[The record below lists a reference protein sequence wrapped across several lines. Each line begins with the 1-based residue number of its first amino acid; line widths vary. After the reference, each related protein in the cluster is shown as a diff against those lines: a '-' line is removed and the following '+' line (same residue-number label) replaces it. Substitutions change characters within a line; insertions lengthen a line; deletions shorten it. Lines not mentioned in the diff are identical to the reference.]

1 MLSIDTALRDEEI
14 AAKQQ
19 RISTFLNEHKLH
31 ALLLERH
38 ENIAWA
44 TAGQVEARIANSAE
58 TAPAALLIT
67 RDGGQYYIAPNNE
80 GPRLA
85 SEEFAGLSYEAALY
99 PWQQNRVAEIVQEI
113 THGGPVAS
121 DSPRPGIQHLNLAP
135 LRAPLFAGEVARLQQ
150 LGAKTAE
157 ITALVLEELRPG
169 ITELEMA
176 ALTSAALL
184 EDGIFPSV
192 LLMATDDRI
201 HKYKHAVPRNGRLEK
216 YGMLNLCARKWG
228 LVVSITRF
236 IHFDALPTG
245 LAESFQSAA
254 QIHSELLHATRK
266 GATGAEIY
274 RVAER
279 AYREAGVPEEL
290 DLHHQGGACGY
301 SEREWIIAPGS
312 KDVVTD
318 PQAFAYNPSL
328 RGAKAEDT
336 VVLRD
341 GAIEFVT
348 ATPRLPVI
356 ETEVGGTVYRS
367 AGVLVL

>member
-1 MLSIDTALRDEEI
+1 MQGVDAALRDEEI
-14 AAKQQ
+14 AAKQE
-19 RISTFLNEHKLH
+19 RIAAFLDKHKLQ

-44 TAGQVEARIANSAE
+44 TAGQVEARIANGAE
-58 TAPAALLIT
+58 TAPAALLIA
-67 RDGGQYYIAPNNE
+67 RDNGQYYIAPNNE

-85 SEEFAGLSYEAALY
+85 SEEFAGLKYEAALY
-99 PWQQNRVAEIVQEI
+99 PWQQNRVEEIVRELTQ
-113 THGGPVAS
+113 GGAVAS
-121 DSPRPGIQHLNLAP
+121 DSPRSGMQHVNLAS
-135 LRAPLFAGEVARLQQ
+135 LRAPLLAGEVARLQQ

-184 EDGIFPSV
+184 EEGIFPSV
-192 LLMATDDRI
+192 LLMATDERI
-201 HKYKHAVPRNGRLEK
+201 YKYKHAVPRNGRLEK

-236 IHFDALPTG
+236 MHFGALPTD
-245 LAESFQSAA
+245 LAESFQAA
-254 QIHSELLHATRK
+254 ARIHSELLHATRK
-266 GATGAEIY
+266 GATGADIY
-274 RVAER
+274 RIAEH

-301 SEREWIIAPGS
+301 REREWVISPDSAE
-312 KDVVTD
+312 VVSD

-341 GAIEFVT
+341 GAMDLVT
-348 ATPRLPVI
+348 ATPQLPVI